1 LFGDE
6 PALEPYDR
14 FHQSVLSDDA
24 VEAIEAAERS
34 VKEMVLLRC
43 SKCSQWFAKTR
54 PAADK
59 ATGFPDM
66 RAWTG

>member
-1 LFGDE
+1 MFGDE
-6 PALEPYDR
+6 PALEPDDR

-43 SKCSQWFAKTR
+43 SKVLSMVCKDTASSRQGH
-54 PAADK
+54 
-59 ATGFPDM
+59 GFP
-66 RAWTG
+66 G

>member
-6 PALEPYDR
+6 PALEPYER

-34 VKEMVLLRC
+34 VKEMVLL
-43 SKCSQWFAKTR
+43 
-54 PAADK
+54 
-59 ATGFPDM
+59 
-66 RAWTG
+66 